1 LIFALTN
8 GRGSGWAS
16 TATLAPLA
24 GGVALLFAFLAL
36 QARARDPL
44 MPFAVW
50 LRPNFGAVM
59 AISFCLY
66 AAWNGV
72 TYFLVLTLQRVLD
85 YSPTAAAVAMLPLVV
100 GGIVGSTVAG
110 VLLPRA
116 GPKPLL
122 LLGLSVYVAAIGLM
136 ALLDDGSTYW
146 FHIFVA
152 IALANLGNS
161 CTMVATNVTALSGV
175 DPEERSLAGGLFTT
189 SLQVGSGLGLA
200 LISVVAATAVPPGT
214 TGPALLPAYQAAFRT
229 ALGIAV
235 AGIVIAVLFVHTH
248 PFSARPSGVTPDNR
262 AQNGGSALRPG
273 GGRWR
278 PRPRSGRRV

>member
-1 LIFALTN
+1 M
-8 GRGSGWAS
+8 
-16 TATLAPLA
+16 
-24 GGVALLFAFLAL
+24 ALLLVFLAL
-36 QARARDPL
+36 QARATDPL

-50 LRPNFGAVM
+50 HRPNFSAVM
-59 AISFCLY
+59 AIGFCLY

-72 TYFLVLTLQRVLD
+72 TYFLVLDLQRVLD
-85 YSPTAAAVAMLPLVV
+85 YSPTAAAVALLPLVA

-110 VLLPRA
+110 ILMPRT

-136 ALLDDGSTYW
+136 ALLDGDSTYW

-175 DPEERSLAGGLFTT
+175 APDERSLAGGLFTT
-189 SLQVGSGLGLA
+189 SLQVGNGLGLA
-200 LISVVAATAVPPGT
+200 LISAVAAAAVPAGAA
-214 TGPALLPAYQAAFRT
+214 GHDLLPAYQAAFRT

-235 AGIVIAVLFVHTH
+235 AGIVIAVLFVHTSVRTAAE
-248 PFSARPSGVTPDNR
+248 PLP
-262 AQNGGSALRPG
+262 
-273 GGRWR
+273 
-278 PRPRSGRRV
+278 PR